1 MIRIRELFQNTVASN
16 VPIGVHGATNPK
28 TGKRVAGNTVTANCG
43 VQEDRVS
50 IDENHGHPPY
60 RTGGPLC
67 LYKLIRPTY
76 VNGQASITGK
86 TLPVGFNYG
95 GGTVKVGED
104 WRLTYNGGFTLSLSG
119 LPSDLGTAETYRPSG
134 LDSHHSEL
142 DPDDLTDLGNRAYGL
157 LRPKIEKASLTQS
170 LAEIG
175 SVPSMLKTTLSP
187 FHNLWKSLG
196 GGTGSRRKALTPDLS
211 GAWKQVP
218 ARVSD
223 QFLNVQ
229 FGWAPALSDLNN
241 VISTVYNISDLM
253 AKAVENNDR
262 WVSRRFYEDII
273 ESSSVVYSSQGV
285 SSNMCNPPLN
295 TVQVVQPNSGSLVV
309 TLRQVTRVWYKGQ
322 FKRYRP
328 EFDMSSYYPHP
339 ALRAA
344 QQAATLLGL
353 RVNPTTLYRV
363 MPYSWLADYFGSFTS
378 SLQRLEDEI
387 TGEVVS
393 RSFYLMRQTFKRYEY
408 RVKFA
413 TFDGQAH
420 DITWYK
426 EASVKRRVGAEN
438 AFGFSAS
445 PGGLTGMQYAI
456 LGALGTSRV
465 GR

>member
-1 MIRIRELFQNTVASN
+1 MDYSAR
-16 VPIGVHGATNPK
+16 
-28 TGKRVAGNTVTANCG
+28 
-43 VQEDRVS
+43 
-50 IDENHGHPPY
+50 
-60 RTGGPLC
+60 
-67 LYKLIRPTY
+67 
-76 VNGQASITGK
+76 
-86 TLPVGFNYG
+86 
-95 GGTVKVGED
+95 
-104 WRLTYNGGFTLSLSG
+104 
-119 LPSDLGTAETYRPSG
+119 
-134 LDSHHSEL
+134 
-142 DPDDLTDLGNRAYGL
+142 
-157 LRPKIEKASLTQS
+157 KIEKASLTQS